1 MLQAAIA
8 LYQHVPLEEEPMT
21 FQVVLEGT
29 DGLIVGSDK
38 RVGVRSSDARTGG
51 IQFMRG
57 TKFKKTKDESM
68 ICFIAG
74 GPQAL
79 QVATAIIAKANA
91 NHLGEPRD
99 AEWPG
104 FLEEAANTVTSN
116 SVGDEVIVIRK
127 AIPDAY
133 LVTRSGRD
141 VGCAQITQR
150 LCTGVNVTARFLTQH
165 FWQALPVERLKP
177 LALLA
182 LDFAAQ
188 ESPSLVGFGF
198 DVLTIRNGGTT
209 WEEYSEDDK
218 RIREVRDGFKTSVLS
233 SVFPTA
239 P

>member
-1 MLQAAIA
+1 MLQAATA

-29 DGLIVGSDK
+29 DGLVVGSDK

-57 TKFKKTKDESM
+57 TKFKKSKDESI
-68 ICFIAG
+68 ICFMAG

-79 QVATAIIAKANA
+79 QVGTAIIAKANA
-91 NHLGEPRD
+91 DNLRVLLD
-99 AEWPG
+99 AEWSG
-104 FLEEAANTVTSN
+104 FLEEAANTVSSN
-116 SVGDEVIVIRK
+116 SVGDEIVVIRK

-133 LVTRSGRD
+133 LVTRSGRN
-141 VGCAQITQR
+141 VGCSQITQR

-182 LDFAAQ
+182 LDFAAR

-198 DVLTIRNGGTT
+198 DVLTIRNGETT
-209 WEEYSEDDK
+209 WEEYGEDDD
-218 RIREVRDGFKTSVLS
+218 RIQKVRDGFKTSVLS

-239 P
+239 L